1 MTDGTTSGNTVL
13 SHADA
18 EALRGTAKW
27 AKFIS
32 IVGFVLIG
40 LMVLVGVFAGS
51 MIAKLGSASSAMQE
65 AQLEQMRQLQ
75 GMEGMEGMDQSIEQ
89 LENMQSTGM
98 AVGGAVYTIMFI
110 LVAAL
115 IFFPNLL
122 LYQFATRLQA
132 SLNGAGDAATLTA
145 GLNAHRRYYKFT
157 GILLIVVLCLY
168 AVIFLFAGLGAMMM

>member
-1 MTDGTTSGNTVL
+1 
-13 SHADA
+13 
-18 EALRGTAKW
+18 
-27 AKFIS
+27 
-32 IVGFVLIG
+32 
-40 LMVLVGVFAGS
+40 MVATRLPSPATPESARKVAPGVTGPSSDPMAAV
-51 MIAKLGSASSAMQE
+51 MRARRLGSASTAMQE

-75 GMEGMEGMDQSIEQ
+75 GLEGMEGMEQSIEQ
-89 LENMQSTGM
+89 MESMQSTGM
-98 AVGGAVYTIMFI
+98 AMGGAVYTIMFI

-122 LYQFATRLQA
+122 LYQFATRLQS

-168 AVIFLFAGLGAMMM
+168 ALIFLFAGLGAMMM